1 MPAAE
6 ALRGA
11 ALGLLLLLLTAP
23 ARADPAAAAAIR
35 AALEDWR
42 DAFNAGEAE
51 AVCDIFAE
59 DLVATYQG
67 LPDRGREEVCA
78 ALRRAL
84 GQGSRR
90 FHYVLDLREI
100 LVAGDLAAVRLV
112 WTLVLR
118 AADGTVL
125 ATQEEPGLDIFR
137 RGPDGAWRIAR
148 FLAFPASR
156 AR

>member
-6 ALRGA
+6 ALKGA
-11 ALGLLLLLLTAP
+11 ALALLLLAAP

-67 LPDRGREEVCA
+67 LPDRGRDEVCA
-78 ALRRAL
+78 VLRRAL
-84 GQGSRR
+84 AQQARR
-90 FHYVLDLREI
+90 FHYELELREI

-125 ATQEEPGLDIFR
+125 AMQEEPGLDIFR